1 MKPEFYPT
9 STSCGYVIP
18 GVRMIIDCSTQKLDP
33 FKDKAIGEIYL
44 ESPFIPSIGK
54 TIWRDDKRWIETYF
68 SKKGYYSCFDYGSI
82 SADSLVNI
90 YGRSDDTVKIL
101 NVRLNL
107 HDLEAAVLEIPQVSE
122 CAFACKNKVELDDEL
137 ICFLALI
144 NSSDEMAISNM
155 VREKIRSVHPL
166 LRHFRACA
174 FVPALPRNRNGKVMR
189 FILNDISRQPF
200 GFRPTAQIAQICR

>member
-1 MKPEFYPT
+1 EGRVQMKPEFYPT

-18 GVRMIIDCSTQKLDP
+18 GVRMMIDCSTQKLDP
-33 FKDKAIGEIYL
+33 FEDKAIGEIYL

-90 YGRSDDTVKIL
+90 YG
-101 NVRLNL
+101 
-107 HDLEAAVLEIPQVSE
+107 H
-122 CAFACKNKVELDDEL
+122 
-137 ICFLALI
+137 
-144 NSSDEMAISNM
+144 EMAISNM

-189 FILNDISRQPF
+189 FILNDIVNQKLSSRASHLVSDQLLKSLKSAAEPHF
-200 GFRPTAQIAQICR
+200 L